1 MRSIIRLLFIL
12 ALANFGLV
20 SPILGQSS
28 KDINH
33 LLWRISGRG
42 LSTPSYLYGTIH
54 LSDKR
59 VFNFGDSLYSAFE
72 KSDGYAME
80 LNPDSLLIDYFEN
93 KDDEDS
99 SILVKDA
106 VNKKLYEKAKK
117 KLAEKLGK
125 PADKITVKDLRS
137 YHNSWMYKMS
147 PGTSMQSFMDAYLYN
162 AAKKAGKWVGGIE
175 DVADQKFD
183 RETTPA
189 EFYVDEILNDNRQS
203 KQMMEEMIR
212 IYQAE
217 NLEKLDMISNFTSK
231 FRRDTI
237 LIRRNLKM
245 ARRID
250 SLSTLRNTL
259 FAVGAA
265 HLPGDSGLISLLRK
279 KGFTIEP
286 VISSKRIPASSYKF
300 PEKEVQW
307 VTVTSQSDLYSAQFP
322 GDPQSNNLFDVE
334 NLEMKVYADIGTNL
348 FYFTMAFMSGQVKN
362 EDSLYGQMLKNFAKK
377 SEVISKKEVQ
387 HQGVKGK
394 ELIAK
399 GEDIMYR
406 LRIFIKAPS
415 AYVAM
420 VGSQAE
426 DPLYSKDADKFFS
439 SFKMN
444 TEKKL
449 VIDKTW
455 NKFEDE
461 RKAFSIEFPGK
472 PSIKRNFREDEDGF
486 ITDKYTYLDLNS
498 IIFFSVV
505 IKDADKDTYIN
516 EDSTAFSNYVKTV
529 QEDGT
534 IKVQRSK
541 QIKFN
546 GYPALT
552 ADLINHEDGENG
564 YSRVLYL
571 HRGNRMYLVISAVQ
585 DTIKTRAQVD
595 RFFSSFQLLPLKE
608 KKWSQVTDPHK
619 SFTTWA
625 PGPMV
630 FLPDSTEPDESQ
642 YASYDS
648 LAPATLFVQKIPYSP
663 HFWAKDDTSLL
674 RKEANARV
682 RYTDSLLDYKL
693 INIGNYKG
701 AEALLKISD
710 NSNLKKFRFLLVG
723 DTLYIIY
730 SIAMKEVH
738 DTKNYHRF
746 FEDFRLVNEKAVSTL
761 FQKKTGAYLSA
772 LAKADSA
779 ALEDLKPV
787 LDEVSF
793 GEEDLPLLHPA
804 LLRKYADSGEYSS
817 VSDKLFDIVG
827 ELNSKST
834 AEFVKK
840 TYPELPAEK
849 EHLRYS
855 LLSLLA
861 KQKNAESY
869 QLIVDLIKARQP
881 RGDNPYELFYELSDS
896 LLLTKSIYPDL
907 LPLLRDSSA
916 WRPVVSLTNSLL
928 DSNLIDKSILNGYM
942 KEINQIAQEGIKTI
956 SKKDFDYPYWYF
968 SFIELLGKLKTRES
982 ELWLRKF
989 LASTDIYLKYYAASA
1004 LLENNLPVG
1013 SADLLKIAADKDY
1026 RITLYERLKKLK
1038 KESLFPATYKN
1049 QKTFAESDLY
1059 VVASESYE
1067 VDVQKISF
1075 ITEKTATYQGKKHK
1089 FYLFK
1094 VTIDWEDG
1102 PEHRLGI
1109 AGPYSLKAAPL
1120 VTESELCG
1128 LFMDEEFNAAKLDS
1142 LLRAYLLQREK
1153 GE

>member
-1 MRSIIRLLFIL
+1 MRFIRLLFVL
-12 ALANFGLV
+12 ALANFGSV
-20 SPILGQSS
+20 SPISGQSS

-54 LSDKR
+54 LTDKR
-59 VFNFGDSLYSAFE
+59 VFNFGDSLYAALE
-72 KSDGYAME
+72 KSEGYAME

-93 KDDEDS
+93 RDDEDS
-99 SILVKDA
+99 AIFVKD
-106 VNKKLYEKAKK
+106 VVDKKLYEKAKK
-117 KLAEKLGK
+117 KLAEKLRK

-137 YHNSWMYKMS
+137 YHNSWIYRTS
-147 PGTSMQSFMDAYLYN
+147 PGTTMQSFMDAYLYN
-162 AAKKAGKWVGGIE
+162 AARKAGKWVGGIE

-183 RETTPA
+183 RERTPA
-189 EFYVDEILNDNRQS
+189 EFYVEEILNDNRQS

-231 FRRDTI
+231 FRRDTV

-250 SLSTLRNTL
+250 SLSALRNTL

-286 VISSKRIPASSYKF
+286 VISSTRIPASSYKF

-307 VTVTSQSDLYSAQFP
+307 VTVTSQSDLYSVQFP
-322 GDPQSNNLFDVE
+322 GEPQSNNLFDVE
-334 NLEMKVYADIGTNL
+334 NLEMKIYADIGTNL

-362 EDSLYGQMLKNFAKK
+362 EDSLYAQMLKNFAKK
-377 SEVISKKEVQ
+377 STVVSKKEVQ
-387 HQGVKGK
+387 HQGINGK

-399 GEDIMYR
+399 GDDIMYR

-415 AYVAM
+415 AYIAM
-420 VGSQAE
+420 LGAQAE
-426 DPLYSKDADKFFS
+426 EPLYSKDADRFFS

-455 NKFEDE
+455 NKYEDE

-472 PSIKRNFREDEDGF
+472 PSIKRNFKEGDDGF
-486 ITDKYTYLDLNS
+486 ISDKYTYLDLNN

-505 IKDADKDTYIN
+505 IKDADKDTYIS
-516 EDSTAFSNYVKTV
+516 EDSTAFANYVKTIE
-529 QEDGT
+529 EDGT
-534 IKVQRSK
+534 IKVKNSK

-552 ADLINHEDGENG
+552 ADFITHEDGETG
-564 YSRVLYL
+564 YSRLLYL
-571 HRGNRMYLVISAVQ
+571 HRGNRMYLAISAVQ
-585 DTIKTRAQVD
+585 DTVKTREQVN
-595 RFFSSFQLLPLKE
+595 RFFSSFKLLPLKG
-608 KKWSQVTDPHK
+608 KKWNLVTDPEK

-630 FLPDSTEPDESQ
+630 NISDSTEPDESQ
-642 YASYDS
+642 FASYDS
-648 LAPATLFVQKIPYSP
+648 LAPATLFVQKTPFSP

-674 RKEANARV
+674 RKETNARIH
-682 RYTDSLLDYKL
+682 YNDSLLDYKL
-693 INIGNYKG
+693 INNGNYKG
-701 AEALLKISD
+701 AEAVIKISD
-710 NSNLKKFRFLLVG
+710 NSNVKKFRFILVG

-730 SIAMKEVH
+730 GIAMKEVL
-738 DTKNYHRF
+738 DTKNYLRF
-746 FEDFRLVNEKAVSTL
+746 FEDFRPVNDKAVSSL
-761 FQKKTGAYLSA
+761 FEKKTAAYLST

-779 ALEDLKPV
+779 ALEQLRPV
-787 LDEVSF
+787 LYEVSF

-804 LLRKYADSGEYSS
+804 LLKKYADSGRYSN
-817 VSDKLFDIVG
+817 VSNKLFEIVG

-834 AEFVKK
+834 TEFVNKA
-840 TYPELPAEK
+840 YRELPDEN

-861 KQKNAESY
+861 MQKNAESY
-869 QLIVDLIKARQP
+869 RLIIDLIKAKQP
-881 RGDNPYELFYELSDS
+881 RGDDPYTLFNHLNDS
-896 LLLTKSIYPDL
+896 LPLTKSIYPDL
-907 LPLLRDSSA
+907 LPLLRDSMA
-916 WRPVVSLTNSLL
+916 WRPVIMLTNSLL
-928 DSNLIDKSILNGYM
+928 DSNLIQKSMLNGYM
-942 KEINQIAQEGIKTI
+942 KEINRITEKGIKAI
-956 SKKDFDYPYWYF
+956 SKKDFDSPYWYYAL
-968 SFIELLGKLKTRES
+968 IELFGKLKTKES

-989 LASTDIYLKYYAASA
+989 LASTNIHLKYDAASA

-1026 RITLYERLKKLK
+1026 RITLYERLKELK
-1038 KESLFPATYKN
+1038 KGSLFPLTYKN
-1049 QKTFAESDLY
+1049 QKAFAESELY
-1059 VVASESYE
+1059 FIATERYE
-1067 VDVQKISF
+1067 VDVTKMTF
-1075 ITEKTATYQGKKHK
+1075 VAEKTASYQGKKHK

-1094 VTIDWEDG
+1094 VTIDGEDG

-1109 AGPYSLKAAPL
+1109 VGPYSLKPAPL
-1120 VTESELCG
+1120 VTESDLCG
-1128 LFMDEEFNAAKLDS
+1128 IYMNEEFNSAKLDS
-1142 LLRAYLLQREK
+1142 LLKTYLLQMEK
-1153 GE
+1153 EE